1 MKYILAFATTM
12 LIPFMMNAQKN
23 SLAGEYYLKAVMET
37 ASGFN
42 LHSDSTFEFFFSY
55 GALDRY
61 GSGTWKVKDDKVIF
75 NSKPSP
81 GSDFK
86 LTDSSKDGNDFIT
99 VQFPGVNAQYSSY
112 FYCRIHTSQTDT
124 VLSAD
129 RHGRIIVPKAVDSV
143 QLLFEF
149 CPEKSSTFAV
159 DAAKNNVYSFQPQ
172 QWIMEYFFR
181 DFELTI
187 KGDHLEGKHPL
198 LTKDLCIFAKE

>member
-1 MKYILAFATTM
+1 MKRILAFAITT
-12 LIPFMMNAQKN
+12 LTPFIMNAQNN

-61 GSGTWKVKDDKVIF
+61 GSGTWTVKNDKIIF

-81 GSDFK
+81 GNDFK
-86 LTDSSKDGNDFIT
+86 LLESSNDDNDFIT
-99 VQFPGVNAQYSSY
+99 VQFPGVNAQYSNY
-112 FYCRIHTSQTDT
+112 FYCRIHTAEADT

-129 RHGRIIVPKAVDSV
+129 SHGRIIVPKGVDSV

-149 CPEKSSTFAV
+149 CPEKISTFAV
-159 DAAKNNVYSFQPQ
+159 DAAKHNVYSFQPE

-181 DFELTI
+181 DFPLTI